1 MRFGTLSLTRAPF
14 EELVERWRWFEAL
27 GFDTAWVD
35 DDLVRA
41 RVSDYEAWTTLG
53 ALARETSRIRIG
65 TLVSTIPFRHPT
77 FLAAQAITVDHLS
90 GGRVSVGL
98 GSGACCPEFNKLVGH
113 GEWSSAERADRF
125 EEQVIVLSSLLR
137 GEPIDHA
144 GPHYPTVVPEMPQ
157 PFQRPRPPL
166 ILAAHGPRG
175 LRLAARH
182 ADGWNCF
189 GGQSYGGPERS
200 FKEAI
205 AKTHR
210 LLAGLDEACAE
221 AGRDPASLE
230 RSILAFAVRP
240 DPLSSLGWFDEYV
253 GAYEEL
259 GIGEIGFF
267 WPPYFH
273 DDAEPVPAATMAML
287 ERIAAQ
293 RMNRRG
299 FGSAAPGP

>member
-1 MRFGTLSLTRAPF
+1 MRFATLSLTCAPF
-14 EELVERWRWFEAL
+14 EELVARFRRFEAL
-27 GFDTAWVD
+27 GFDMAWVD
-35 DDLVRA
+35 DDLIRA
-41 RVSDYEAWTTLG
+41 RVSDYEAWTALG

-90 GGRVSVGL
+90 RGRVSVGL
-98 GSGACCPEFNKLVGH
+98 GSGACCPAFNKVVGH

-125 EEQVIVLSSLLR
+125 EEQVFVLSTLLR

-144 GPHYPTVVPEMPQ
+144 GPHYPTVVSEMPQ
-157 PFQRPRPPL
+157 PVQRPRPPL
-166 ILAAHGPRG
+166 VLAAHGPRG

-200 FKEAI
+200 FGEAI
-205 AKTHR
+205 AETRR

-240 DPLSSLGWFDEYV
+240 DPLSSLDWFDEYV

-267 WPPYFH
+267 WPPFFH
-273 DDAEPVPAATMAML
+273 DDADPVPAATTAMF
-287 ERIAAQ
+287 ERIAAE
-293 RMNRRG
+293 RILGR
-299 FGSAAPGP
+299 ATT